1 MHMGKFISNL
11 IPVTAG
17 LALLLSLPGCSGRV
31 GRTSSGEKVYGD
43 ITLLSEH
50 LYEAVEGK
58 NGIGRGNKVNYR
70 NMYFGKDGLPEETVH
85 YWKHQV
91 MQREVF
97 SSDTDGRLSGGE
109 VYGFEG
115 AMLGNYAY
123 AHDEEGR
130 ISEQTLTAKDGKVLW
145 RNTFRYD
152 ADGNL
157 TELTTFDADG
167 SITARTVTQHDG
179 KGFPTSTE
187 TFGPD
192 NTPDKLL
199 THTYETFDKKGNWLR
214 RINHRDGKVVS
225 LIEREITY

>member
-1 MHMGKFISNL
+1 MGKFIRNIIS
-11 IPVTAG
+11 ITFGPV
-17 LALLLSLPGCSGRV
+17 LLLSLPGCSERV
-31 GRTSSGEKVYGD
+31 SHTSSGEKVYGD

-58 NGIGRGNKVNYR
+58 NGIGRGKKINYR
-70 NMYFGKDGLPEETVH
+70 NMYFDGDGRLNETVH

-97 SSDTDGRLSGGE
+97 SFDADGRLSGGE

-115 AMLGNYAY
+115 AMLGNYTY
-123 AHDEEGR
+123 AHDADGR
-130 ISEQTLTAKDGKVLW
+130 ISEQTLTAKDSKLLW

-157 TELTTFDADG
+157 AELTTFDADG
-167 SITARTVTQHDG
+167 SITARTLTKYDG

-192 NTPDKLL
+192 NTPDKVL

-214 RINHRDGKVVS
+214 RINHRDGKVVW